1 MDAEW
6 LTAKK
11 DWQEA
16 KRRAKEQQ
24 EPHKQGL
31 KKNRS
36 MSIRLNGRP
45 KTAETVAPEVLN
57 GDDNVGGG
65 ARRAKKEGNQDDD
78 DEPNGTYQPEMDE
91 MRCILYSHGG
101 MYPSYFSHSSWSHE
115 GWVADA
121 LFYSSHYRWL
131 LFW

>member
-6 LTAKK
+6 ITAKK

-24 EPHKQGL
+24 ELRKQNS

-36 MSIRLNGRP
+36 LSIRLNGKSKAP
-45 KTAETVAPEVLN
+45 ETVPPEMLDGN
-57 GDDNVGGG
+57 GNVGGEASSAQKDG
-65 ARRAKKEGNQDDD
+65 SLDD
-78 DEPNGTYQPEMDE
+78 DEQNGTYQPEMDE

-101 MYPSYFSHSSWSHE
+101 TYTSCPIS
-115 GWVADA
+115 
-121 LFYSSHYRWL
+121 L
-131 LFW
+131 LLDN

>member
-36 MSIRLNGRP
+36 LSIRLNGKP
-45 KTAETVAPEVLN
+45 KAAEPVVPEVLD
-57 GDDNVGGG
+57 GDNNVGGEVP
-65 ARRAKKEGNQDDD
+65 RAKKEGSQDDD

-91 MRCILYSHGG
+91 MRCILYPHGG
-101 MYPSYFSHSSWSHE
+101 MYSSYFSHSST
-115 GWVADA
+115 
-121 LFYSSHYRWL
+121 
-131 LFW
+131 